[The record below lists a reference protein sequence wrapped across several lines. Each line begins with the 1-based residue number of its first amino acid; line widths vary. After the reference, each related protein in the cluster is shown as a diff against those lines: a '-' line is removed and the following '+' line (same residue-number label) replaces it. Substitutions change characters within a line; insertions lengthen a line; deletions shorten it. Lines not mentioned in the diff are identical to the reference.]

1 MKPLTVLASLK
12 IAEGHDA
19 EVMEA
24 LQALAGPTRA
34 EPGCL
39 SYVIYCNPEDAS
51 DVLIHEIWRSRDDWL
66 LHIQTPHLIAF
77 KEDKLPGRA
86 TLAAGQFWPASQV

>member
-12 IAEGHDA
+12 IADGRNA

-24 LQALAGPTRA
+24 LQALAGPSRA

-66 LHIQTPHLIAF
+66 LHIKTPHLIAF
-77 KEDKLPGRA
+77 KEVVLPGCA
-86 TLAAGQFWPASQV
+86 VLTAGQFWPAGQE

>member
-12 IAEGHDA
+12 IAEGHHA

-24 LQALAGPTRA
+24 LQALAGPTRT

-39 SYVIYCNPEDAS
+39 SYVIYCNPEDRS
-51 DVLIHEIWRSRDDWL
+51 DVLIHETWRSREDWL
-66 LHIQTPHLIAF
+66 RHIQTPHLIAF
-77 KEDKLPGRA
+77 KEGVVPGRA
-86 TLAAGQFWPASQV
+86 LLTAGQFWPAGQ